1 MRSPRSSGSIDS
13 VNEDRFA
20 PSSTRTHRATVLL
33 ERNSRSQAGS
43 AAAQPLRVRSNA
55 RAARVAESNVHA
67 VGPWTRASARSRV
80 LRATPCVRAKEMTA
94 CGPAGGAASHRRK
107 SSTCDCCPP
116 NRRLSTASTTSE
128 VGVGMA
134 TDSVRGRVRICE
146 RSPGSGNPESGCR
159 IPVAAPRIFTA
170 PVTAAELSASY
181 RLPTRG

>member
-1 MRSPRSSGSIDS
+1 MRSPSSSGSIDS
-13 VNEDRFA
+13 VNEDRLA

-33 ERNSRSQAGS
+33 ERNSRSQEGS
-43 AAAQPLRVRSNA
+43 AAPQPLRVRSHA

-67 VGPWTRASARSRV
+67 VGPRTRTSARSRV

-107 SSTCDCCPP
+107 SSICDCCPP
-116 NRRLSTASTTSE
+116 NRRLRTAVTTSE

-134 TDSVRGRVRICE
+134 TDSVRGRVRVGE
-146 RSPGSGNPESGCR
+146 RSPDDGNPEPGCR
-159 IPVAAPRIFTA
+159 IPVVAPRTFTA
-170 PVTAAELSASY
+170 PVTTVERSASY